1 MFKSKSKSENSTD
14 PSPGSSGDEHAP
26 PQEVQEG
33 EAQAEDAGTS
43 STSMEPQEKNEQLP
57 AATEQPSAAAEQA
70 WGVLTA
76 WKEENLQS
84 GGG

>member
-43 STSMEPQEKNEQLP
+43 STTVEPQEKNEQLS
-57 AATEQPSAAAEQA
+57 AATEQPSAAEQA
-70 WGVLTA
+70 WGVLTT